1 MRATRA
7 DRYRAWVFS
16 RSRKELT
23 ASTSALSS
31 CWVWVDLAADLV
43 WFAGHAFFL
52 TDSLS
57 VPGSSFTV
65 SAVRCGVG

>member
-23 ASTSALSS
+23 ASTSSN
-31 CWVWVDLAADLV
+31 CQDLWIKIV
-43 WFAGHAFFL
+43 
-52 TDSLS
+52 
-57 VPGSSFTV
+57 
-65 SAVRCGVG
+65 